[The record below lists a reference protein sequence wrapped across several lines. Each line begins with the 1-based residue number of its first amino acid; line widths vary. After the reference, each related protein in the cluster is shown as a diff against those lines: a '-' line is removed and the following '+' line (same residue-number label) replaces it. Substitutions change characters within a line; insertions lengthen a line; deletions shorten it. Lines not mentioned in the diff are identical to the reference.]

1 MVIVSSSLSLF
12 KFLLCSKA
20 VVNPIAAKYLYS
32 KEREEST

>member
-20 VVNPIAAKYLYS
+20 VLNSMAVKYLYS